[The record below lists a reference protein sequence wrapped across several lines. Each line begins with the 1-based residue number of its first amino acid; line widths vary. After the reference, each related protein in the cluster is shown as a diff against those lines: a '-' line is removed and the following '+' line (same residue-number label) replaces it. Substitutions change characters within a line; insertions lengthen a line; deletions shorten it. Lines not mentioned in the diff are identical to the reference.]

1 MTTRQMKKVTC
12 GVPRGS
18 ALGPL
23 LFLIYISDLPR
34 FADNTNLFSENKDIS
49 VLLSTV
55 NRDLQNINEW
65 FISNKLSLNVKK
77 TKFSI
82 FHKASRRDDL
92 PLVLPKL
99 FINNQVIKRQSIF
112 YKIPWHPIG

>member
-1 MTTRQMKKVTC
+1 MLAIIMTTRQMKKVTC
-12 GVPRGS
+12 GVPRVS

-77 TKFSI
+77 RNFLFFIK
-82 FHKASRRDDL
+82 
-92 PLVLPKL
+92 LVGEMIYHLSYQSL
-99 FINNQVIKRQSIF
+99 IIK
-112 YKIPWHPIG
+112 